1 MRVLRVLPL
10 ALFALLFVSIAHAD
24 DKANQ
29 QARLDRVDA
38 STRLDDP
45 ALKPWYM
52 KVNFQLFDA
61 AGKPGEQG
69 TFEEWWAGPSLYKR
83 TVTSSSYTATLI
95 VNKDGKFRTAGATE
109 TPYLLDMLEQQLVHP
124 IPPASEMTGL
134 TPQLMKSIPGAPE
147 CIMYSRAVRGIPYP
161 PSGVFP
167 TFCMAPGKDIL
178 VVSLDNGIFQ
188 SERGSMGAFQG
199 RVVAVDVKIQLNLQG
214 RVSVDHFDALSSH
227 MVAMKVA
234 PLTDADFAIP
244 PAGMEAV
251 NDAPQQVGYGKLKAV
266 QSGLINATIPE
277 HVEPK
282 VLGDNAQVL
291 TIYGTDG
298 QVRWMRIVNAADPR
312 LAASAM
318 NAVLHWSIKP
328 YLVNGKPVQVE
339 TTVEV
344 PFSKTA
350 SMGDVGAGAH

>member
-1 MRVLRVLPL
+1 MRALRVLSL
-10 ALFALLFVSIAHAD
+10 AFFALLLASTAHAD
-24 DKANQ
+24 DKATA

-38 STRLDDP
+38 ITRLDDP

-83 TVTSSSYTATLI
+83 TVTSPSYTATLI
-95 VNKDGKFRTAGATE
+95 VNKDGKFRTSGAVE

-124 IPPASEMTGL
+124 ISPASEMTGL
-134 TPQLMKSIPGAPE
+134 TPQAMKSTPGGPD
-147 CIMYSRAVRGIPYP
+147 CIMYSRAVRGIPFP
-161 PSGVFP
+161 PPGVFP

-178 VVSLDNGIFQ
+178 VVSYDNGIFQ
-188 SERGSMGAFQG
+188 VQRGAMGGFQG
-199 RVVAVDVKIQLNLQG
+199 RVVAVDVKIQLNIQG
-214 RVSVDHFDALSSH
+214 RISVDHLDALSSH
-227 MVAMKVA
+227 MVAMKMA
-234 PLTDADFAIP
+234 PLTDADFAVP
-244 PAGMEAV
+244 STGMEPV
-251 NDAPQQVGYGKLKAV
+251 NDAPLQVGYGKLKPV
-266 QSGLINATIPE
+266 QPNLINATIPE

-282 VLGDNAQVL
+282 VLGDNAQVQ
-291 TIYGTDG
+291 TVYGTDG
-298 QVRWMRIVNAADPR
+298 QVRWMRVINAADPR
-312 LAASAM
+312 LAASAI
-318 NAVLHWSIKP
+318 NAVLHWTIKP
-328 YLVNGKPVQVE
+328 YLVNGKPVEVE